1 PGRDMLAAH
10 PVPEPVRLTGRDD
23 QLPGPR
29 AADVRR
35 DPRQAVVLVRRR
47 QDHLRLRGTHFPS
60 AVGAAGL
67 HGLPDPGRSLPGLWL
82 PATEPPSQ
90 TESFRGKP
98 CPPCRGWTSKKPGHH
113 LPGPGPALA
122 ASAAGTTPAVSRE
135 PTLIPGWRGR
145 HRTSAP

>member
-1 PGRDMLAAH
+1 
-10 PVPEPVRLTGRDD
+10 TGRDD

-82 PATEPPSQ
+82 PAADRPGQTEDSRGEPAPPPGVGGPRSPATPGPPPVLPWLPALPELPPPS
-90 TESFRGKP
+90 
-98 CPPCRGWTSKKPGHH
+98 
-113 LPGPGPALA
+113 
-122 ASAAGTTPAVSRE
+122 AGSR
-135 PTLIPGWRGR
+135 R
-145 HRTSAP
+145 